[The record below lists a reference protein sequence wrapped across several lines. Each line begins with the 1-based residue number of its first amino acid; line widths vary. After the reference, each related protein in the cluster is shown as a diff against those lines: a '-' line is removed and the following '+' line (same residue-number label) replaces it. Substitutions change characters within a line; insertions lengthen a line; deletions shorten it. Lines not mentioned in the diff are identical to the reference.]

1 MPEHKLQR
9 ASRTARLFVVV
20 VCLIIVLLEAWSAWR
35 AYEVVID
42 ESARDTSNMA
52 LALVQQADQSFKEI
66 DVVLQGVQEHLHY
79 DGADAPGRQRTH
91 DFMVSSVAALPQL
104 AMLTVYD
111 ETGLAISSS
120 QSNLEQRYIQDDYFL
135 HHQRV
140 RTDHAYIGKPM
151 RSRVSGQWV
160 ATMSRRV
167 NHDDGSFAG
176 VVVADI
182 DLSHFQ
188 RYYEQFSIGRN
199 GAILFGLNEGTV
211 IFRQPLLSYS
221 IGLDISKSA
230 LMTEYLAK
238 SEHGSFE
245 MHSPRDDIVR
255 VTSFQRCKLYPTFVA
270 VALAKDDI
278 LEDWTRRLWIR
289 GIVVLL
295 LLIIISYGGNRLVSQ
310 VARRETA
317 ELEAITARTE
327 LERLYRTLEAQSQK
341 DGLTDVF
348 NRRYFDLAL
357 TAELSRLNRSGES
370 LSLIMVDVDHF
381 KRYND
386 TYGHAAGDICLKQ
399 VAAALGSVAR
409 RQGDIVA
416 RYGGEEFALI
426 LPNCNAAS
434 AVAISSRLV
443 QAVRKLDIPHEGSP
457 MGHVTISVGA
467 ASLASGK
474 GTQVDARE
482 LIDIADAALY
492 RAKEQGR
499 DRAIQ
504 HDYPRLAV
512 ISDYPSLR

>member
-221 IGLDISKSA
+221 IGLDISS
-230 LMTEYLAK
+230 
-238 SEHGSFE
+238 
-245 MHSPRDDIVR
+245 
-255 VTSFQRCKLYPTFVA
+255 QR
-270 VALAKDDI
+270 
-278 LEDWTRRLWIR
+278 
-289 GIVVLL
+289 
-295 LLIIISYGGNRLVSQ
+295 
-310 VARRETA
+310 
-317 ELEAITARTE
+317 
-327 LERLYRTLEAQSQK
+327 
-341 DGLTDVF
+341 
-348 NRRYFDLAL
+348 
-357 TAELSRLNRSGES
+357 
-370 LSLIMVDVDHF
+370 
-381 KRYND
+381 
-386 TYGHAAGDICLKQ
+386 
-399 VAAALGSVAR
+399 
-409 RQGDIVA
+409 
-416 RYGGEEFALI
+416 
-426 LPNCNAAS
+426 
-434 AVAISSRLV
+434 
-443 QAVRKLDIPHEGSP
+443 
-457 MGHVTISVGA
+457 
-467 ASLASGK
+467 
-474 GTQVDARE
+474 
-482 LIDIADAALY
+482 
-492 RAKEQGR
+492 
-499 DRAIQ
+499 
-504 HDYPRLAV
+504 
-512 ISDYPSLR
+512 